1 MEKGEL
7 KTGQL
12 LGIVEKRG
20 KLIREYVAGFF
31 GDEPIIKQRLLT
43 PQEARRYR
51 EDKERGISEG
61 KTSSEASQA
70 AAGRVRPGAGLAG
83 KPGLKRRPAKP
94 GTKLKTRPAA
104 ARGDAP
110 VEANDEAPVRER
122 PTRSEAPAESS
133 IPQSGYGNQQT
144 SENDAFIQQLIDS
157 EQDKPNFNPANRQ
170 KALTTINRIGS
181 PEMKIFQIGTL
192 KNEKEGYHYSQK
204 EYLVRIIMGLPLW
217 KPKAEVP
224 APVEE
229 EKKEEAP
236 AEDAVAVVEP
246 AQEAELVTAEDDAA
260 TDAKFDA

>member
-70 AAGRVRPGAGLAG
+70 AGRAKPGAGLTG
-83 KPGLKRRPAKP
+83 KPGLKRKPAKP
-94 GTKLKTRPAA
+94 GAKVRTRPIANKGAA
-104 ARGDAP
+104 PVPVEASEETPARERPVRAEAP
-110 VEANDEAPVRER
+110 VESNV
-122 PTRSEAPAESS
+122 
-133 IPQSGYGNQQT
+133 PQPGYGNHHT

-157 EQDKPNFNPANRQ
+157 EQDKPDFNPANRQ

-181 PEMKIFQIGTL
+181 PEMKIYKVGTL
-192 KNEKEGYHYSQK
+192 ENEKEGYHYSQK
-204 EYLVRIIMGLPLW
+204 EYLVRNIMGLPLW

-229 EKKEEAP
+229 EKEETP
-236 AEDAVAVVEP
+236 AENAVAVVESAP
-246 AQEAELVTAEDDAA
+246 EAELVTVDDDAA